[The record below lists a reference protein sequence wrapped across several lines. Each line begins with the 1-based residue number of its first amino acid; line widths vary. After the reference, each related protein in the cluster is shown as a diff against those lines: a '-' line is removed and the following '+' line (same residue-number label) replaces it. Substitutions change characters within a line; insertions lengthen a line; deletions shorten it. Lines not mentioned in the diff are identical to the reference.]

1 MAKNMHRY
9 IEYISLFVDCIVLP
23 LCVRLPYMLC
33 SSPWQVSHS
42 SGISNIL
49 GSSTQSR
56 LHLHSFTGSHTGIP
70 LTYTWPPHSH
80 NTLRHVGLWDSNS
93 DLHASVARA
102 SPRVMA
108 NAAYQLYR
116 IRMLFINFTGS
127 GCCLSTLQDPDS
139 PEREASR
146 DTCEGFFILFASM
159 WAAWASSQTIWVSL
173 CHGSWFLKKR
183 TLQGSKVG
191 VRSCNTNLS
200 NHTPRLGVQLSDKV
214 FAWSA
219 GWVFAN

>member
-80 NTLRHVGLWDSNS
+80 NTLRHVGLWDPNS

-127 GCCLSTLQDPDS
+127 GLAWERSLQRHLWGILYIVRFHVGRVSIFTDYLSVLMPRQLVPQEEDS
-139 PEREASR
+139 TREQS
-146 DTCEGFFILFASM
+146 GSPIL
-159 WAAWASSQTIWVSL
+159 
-173 CHGSWFLKKR
+173 
-183 TLQGSKVG
+183 
-191 VRSCNTNLS
+191 
-200 NHTPRLGVQLSDKV
+200 
-214 FAWSA
+214 
-219 GWVFAN
+219 